1 MSKFSF
7 FLSQVNKEKEILQ
20 NSLFI
25 FLTGLISAGLSTF
38 SNIIF
43 SRFFGPA
50 GFGIFKTAIGL
61 ASTIAYTLDLGAKY
75 LIPRYIAEFEHKKE
89 PGNTKHLIERTLMLK
104 AMITVFV
111 LISAWFLSH
120 QIAQTF
126 FHSEALT
133 ILVLPTMLLFTIIFL
148 DITIPILLG
157 YQHFKLLALTSI
169 LVPFFHILVGLPMAF
184 IFGIKGALFGA
195 AIAFVTGSIPAIRF
209 ILKKI
214 GARSKIRSFS
224 FKSALVSYGIPAYFA
239 NIPTYISIAIIPLLS
254 MFFTQRQVGFYGLSL
269 SFYTAALLI
278 PVTLS
283 NVMFPKVAQ
292 LHSQQKADQAYG
304 TFKRLILIYTPFV
317 VVGIIVIIPVTEPLI
332 RLLIPQ
338 FLPATKIIIVQTIT
352 ALFFGY
358 FAIGVNYATAAG
370 KLRIATILNW
380 FLSLIFLILAFYLT
394 GSTK

>member
-1 MSKFSF
+1 MLIDTYFSA
-7 FLSQVNKEKEILQ
+7 LAKEKEIVK

-25 FLTGLISAGLSTF
+25 FLTGLVSATLSTS

-50 GFGIFKTAIGL
+50 GFGVFKTAISL
-61 ASTIAYTLDLGAKY
+61 ASTVAYILDLGAKY
-75 LIPRYIAEFEHKKE
+75 LIPRYIAEFEHKKKPE
-89 PGNTKHLIERTLMLK
+89 NISHLIERTLMLK
-104 AMITVFV
+104 AIITVFV

-120 QIAQTF
+120 QIAGTF

-169 LVPFFHILVGLPMAF
+169 LVPFFHILVGLPLAF
-184 IFGIKGALFGA
+184 IFGIKGALFGT

-214 GARSKIRSFS
+214 GTRSKIRSFS
-224 FKSALVSYGIPAYFA
+224 FKSALVSYGIPAYLA

-254 MFFTQRQVGFYGLSL
+254 VFFTQRQVGFYSLSL

-278 PVTLS
+278 PVTLA
-283 NVMFPKVAQ
+283 NVMFPKVAE
-292 LHSQQKADQAYG
+292 LHSREKVKEAQE
-304 TFKRLILIYTPFV
+304 TFVRLTLIYTPFAIL
-317 VVGIIVIIPVTEPLI
+317 GSILIIPVAEPLV
-332 RLLIPQ
+332 RLLVPS
-338 FLPATKIIIVQTIT
+338 FLPASKIIIIQTIT

-370 KLRIATILNW
+370 KMRVATILNW